1 MEPVFE
7 LPADHPPAR
16 WNPRPRLLQDRNVMT
31 ATDRL
36 RLTALAL
43 AAATLIAAS
52 VRAEVSGE
60 ERAHSAGASLIG
72 SPAPA
77 LTLKTIDGDTIDLGR
92 LYGHKAVY
100 LKFWATWCVPCREQ
114 MPHFEH
120 AYQTAGPNLSVIAVN
135 AGFSDSLTDV
145 QAYRK
150 ELGLTMP
157 IVIDDGRLAAAL
169 NLRVTPQHIIIDRDG
184 RIAYIGHLADARLDA
199 ALAAAK
205 QSPVTAATRVATAA
219 PAAHYAIGD
228 RVAGL
233 SGKALDESTVAFA
246 DPEGKRPTV
255 LVFLSPWC
263 ESYLEKSRPQRS
275 AACRTVREQVELRA
289 KDPRVRWVGVAS
301 GLWAGNDDLAA
312 YRDQY
317 KVEMPLI
324 LDSAGGLF
332 REFGVTGV
340 PTLLLVDAQGRL
352 VRRIE
357 TPDAALATDV
367 AGLAAVAPAH

>member
-1 MEPVFE
+1 M
-7 LPADHPPAR
+7 
-16 WNPRPRLLQDRNVMT
+16 NPFRIDNRAMRS
-31 ATDRL
+31 TDPM
-36 RLTALAL
+36 RLTALAVMSML
-43 AAATLIAAS
+43 MVAPR
-52 VRAEVSGE
+52 VHAEASGE
-60 ERAHSAGASLIG
+60 DRAHAAGASLIG
-72 SPAPA
+72 TPAPV
-77 LTLKTIDGDTIDLGR
+77 LTLKTIDGDIIDLGK

-120 AYQTAGPNLSVIAVN
+120 AYQTAGPNLAVIAVN
-135 AGFSDSLTDV
+135 AGFSDSLADV

-205 QSPVTAATRVATAA
+205 QSPVKAATRLASTA
-219 PAAHYAIGD
+219 PVAHYAIGD

-233 SGKALDESTVAFA
+233 SGKALDGSTVAFA
-246 DPEGKRPTV
+246 DPEGKRSTV
-255 LVFLSPWC
+255 LVFMSPWC

-289 KDPRVRWVGVAS
+289 SDPRVRWVGIAS
-301 GLWAGNDDLAA
+301 GLWAGSEDLAQ

-317 KVEMPLI
+317 KVAMPLV
-324 LDSAGGLF
+324 LDTAGGLF

-340 PTLLLVDAQGRL
+340 PTLVMVDAQGRL
-352 VRRIE
+352 VRRID
-357 TPDAALATDV
+357 TPDAALAADV
-367 AGLAAVAPAH
+367 ASLAAATPAH